1 MRELNIYT
9 IKKLLETNVKK
20 SFKKEE
26 ITYLGLTSKIEIQL
40 RDKLA
45 FELYNEFKEKYITT
59 REWKNCDLAI
69 LDINTLEPVILIEF
83 KACYSCDLTKPSTL
97 KEYVNG
103 IKKDIEKSKKLAT
116 SNTKFYSILFVTK
129 PQDIIPNNLT
139 KIIKYSN
146 SINSANNK
154 YGGSLNVENYGD
166 ALFRCEFNNL
176 LEGHIKKDIAFGI
189 ECSFDFFI
197 IINENQ

>member
-1 MRELNIYT
+1 MKQLDINT
-9 IKKLLETNVKK
+9 IKEFLETNVKI

-26 ITYLGLTSKIEIQL
+26 MTFLGLTSKIEIQL

-45 FELYNEFKEKYITT
+45 FELYKEFKEKYIIT

-69 LDINTLEPVILIEF
+69 LEINTLNPVILIEF
-83 KACYSCDLTKPSTL
+83 KACYSCDLVKASTL

-103 IKKDIEKSKKLAT
+103 IKKDLETSKKLST
-116 SNTKFYSILFVTK
+116 SNTKYYSILFVTK
-129 PQDIIPNNLT
+129 PQDKIPKSLV
-139 KIIKYSN
+139 KIVKYSDA
-146 SINSANNK
+146 INSAINK
-154 YGGSLNVENYGD
+154 NGGAANVEIIGEAN
-166 ALFRCEFNNL
+166 FRCEFDNL

-197 IINENQ
+197 IVNENN